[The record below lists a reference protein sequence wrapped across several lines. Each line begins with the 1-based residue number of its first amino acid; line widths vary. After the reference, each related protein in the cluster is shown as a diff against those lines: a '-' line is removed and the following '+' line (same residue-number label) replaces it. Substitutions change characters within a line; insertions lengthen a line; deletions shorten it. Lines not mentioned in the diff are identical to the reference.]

1 MSHDRVRT
9 NRGLVFAALILSGII
24 WNLGSVSAQDW
35 PQWRGPGRLGVWDET
50 GIIERFPDTGL
61 RVAWRTE
68 VGAGFAG
75 PAVADGR
82 VFVLD
87 WQEHSDSRTLDGIE
101 RVMALDEQT
110 GDVFWTHQWETSYR
124 MLMVTYAI
132 GPRATPTVDG
142 DRVYVVGATGR
153 LWCLDV
159 ESGAVI
165 WQKDYV
171 EQYGTNVPVWGV
183 TSAPLVDG
191 DRLITIV
198 GGEPDAL
205 VVAFDKQTGEELW
218 RAVEVVQEMGYGQP
232 VIYDA
237 GGVRQLI
244 IWHTGAL
251 VSLDPATGD
260 IFWEE
265 PWEVRSGLSVAT
277 PVRSGNY
284 LLVSQFYHGSLMMR
298 LDTDRPD
305 ATMLWK
311 GSSRSEL
318 PDETDGLHALIT
330 TPIILD
336 DYVYGVGSYGEL
348 RGLSARTGERLWMSS
363 DMTVQ
368 NRWGTAFMVQHRD
381 RFFVNNDEGDL
392 MIVQLKPEGYVELD
406 RTRLIEPTSVG
417 GHTRANWTRTV
428 NWSHPAYANKHI
440 IHRND
445 SEIIRASLAA
455 SDY

>member
-110 GDVFWTHQWETSYR
+110 GDVLWTHQLETSYR

-132 GPRATPTVDG
+132 GPRATPRVDG

-153 LWCLDV
+153 LWVLDV

-183 TSAPLVDG
+183 SSAPLVDG

-218 RAVEVVQEMGYGQP
+218 RAVEVAQEMGYGQP

-265 PWEVRSGLSVAT
+265 PWEVRSGLSV
-277 PVRSGNY
+277 
-284 LLVSQFYHGSLMMR
+284 MMR
-298 LDTDRPD
+298 LDADRPD

-381 RFFVNNDEGDL
+381 RCFVNNDEGDL
-392 MIVQLKPEGYVELD
+392 MIVELKPDGYVELD
-406 RTRLIEPTSVG
+406 RTQLIEPTSVG

-440 IHRND
+440 VHRND